1 MSDKAQTTTVAS
13 GKRRQFLVDSA
24 RLACGVGLLGV
35 GMGFYAEHAK
45 ALPPAALR
53 PPGALPESELSAA
66 CIRCGRCVRDCPFD
80 ILHLARPEEPM
91 ATGTPYFVA
100 RQRPCEMCE
109 DIPCVVACPTG
120 ALDHG
125 LTDIN
130 KAQMGLAVLVDQET
144 CLNYLGMR
152 CDICY
157 RVCPVLDKAIT
168 LDPQT
173 NRRTGHHTLFIPVVH
188 SDYCTGCG
196 KCEKACPTEVASIK
210 VFPRYMAKG
219 QLSEHYRLGWVEKEK
234 AGHSLVAP
242 DIEHQF
248 NMPEG
253 MHYELGKG
261 LQQVPPSGGEAA
273 DGAAG
278 AAGGKAGNAAPRA
291 FQGDQL

>member
-1 MSDKAQTTTVAS
+1 
-13 GKRRQFLVDSA
+13 
-24 RLACGVGLLGV
+24 
-35 GMGFYAEHAK
+35 
-45 ALPPAALR
+45 
-53 PPGALPESELSAA
+53 
-66 CIRCGRCVRDCPFD
+66 
-80 ILHLARPEEPM
+80 M

-242 DIEHQF
+242 DIEHHF

-261 LQQVPPSGGEAA
+261 LQQAPPAGGEAGDA
-273 DGAAG
+273 V
-278 AAGGKAGNAAPRA
+278 PRA
-291 FQGDQL
+291 FQEDQL